1 MPYKKHVFQTPK
13 ADKRCQL
20 CFACIRACAANA
32 IYFKDNKIHIS
43 EERCI
48 SDGNCILA
56 CKAKVLN
63 FASDVE
69 LVKKWLE
76 QGEKVTAITN
86 PFKLPFCIDF
96 NTSTQFLYPLV
107 SMTLVLVKSSLNPK
121 IFEKFPGKKKAL
133 KSSQKTVISSYCNS
147 TVLLIR
153 KYFPDLIDYLVLA
166 ASPRCIT
173 ASLVKK
179 SFNPDKIVFIAPCLS
194 FK

>member
-1 MPYKKHVFQTPK
+1 MPYKKHIFQTPK
-13 ADKRCQL
+13 TDKRCQL

-86 PFKLPFCIDF
+86 PF
-96 NTSTQFLYPLV
+96 Y
-107 SMTLVLVKSSLNPK
+107 SSA
-121 IFEKFPGKKKAL
+121 FECDPGK
-133 KSSQKTVISSYCNS
+133 VIAGLYELGF
-147 TVLLIR
+147 THV
-153 KYFPDLIDYLVLA
+153 VE
-166 ASPRCIT
+166 T
-173 ASLVKK
+173 SLGAKFYIEQVKK
-179 SFNPDKIVFIAPCLS
+179 KRLNHHKKQSYPA
-194 FK
+194 